1 MVHLAPSFLALA
13 ILGLVATVRADTGD
27 YDIHHLP
34 HQTDVAHGQSG
45 VNDCIKTYGDSAP
58 DAKCQTAV
66 INSVTEFCLWAPQY
80 SATIGDRERDVV
92 AYCTKS
98 GFGTRLIPDG
108 TIKGAQ
114 FRITPSYVQVT
125 GLCDCTKINVAPGDD
140 GGELDPHGADGS
152 GNPVGGLVFTNAWS
166 SDPQQYTQVSSQS
179 THTASRLEGDGL
191 ADFSFLGHPPV
202 LDSLQIKEWSSFI
215 GHDEFSF
222 RACRGPN
229 AADYCPHIYDGK
241 IALPQEAGAG
251 EPYEAGVFEECDA
264 TEGHFPGVY
273 KGVRWWQSNPGPVP
287 PAHKA
292 GVTSNC
298 REFKGIRQRRS
309 KNPPT
314 QSRRRS
320 ILWGRGAVAEE
331 EDGEAEVLH

>member
-166 SDPQQYTQVSSQS
+166 SDPQQYTQ
-179 THTASRLEGDGL
+179 
-191 ADFSFLGHPPV
+191 
-202 LDSLQIKEWSSFI
+202 IKEWSSFI